1 MIAGAQGY
9 MGTCGSLAWIAPL
22 LGVDTLAVY
31 SEERFLISHVFFATQ
46 AYRQFEAARFDTL
59 DLRAATDLG
68 VVTEAAEVVSP

>member
-1 MIAGAQGY
+1 
-9 MGTCGSLAWIAPL
+9 MGTCGSLAWMAPL

-46 AYRQFEAARFDTL
+46 AYRQIEAARFDTL